1 MSLFNGLF
9 MPTKTSTERLGWGES
24 PMEETFV
31 SMFPYLSS
39 SSILKEASIGRNG
52 LRICSSLLWGPCL
65 FVSNLDVETNRFCLE
80 PISFLTRVLLCL
92 WTCKQAFEQM
102 RNWIQCKVKR
112 QMSTKSRSIYTKM
125 SYLSHLKILLRSINI
140 ASQTKVRDLA
150 HLTVAHQYISS
161 GQIPVNKL
169 AGKNRKTDKLVRLTK
184 G

>member
-1 MSLFNGLF
+1 MPSKMDSIAIQRRGKVACKKQKKKASEYIFNFSNKGNRFDKRDTYLSLRLPSGSHSNCVTMTKTQCHSLMVCLSI
-9 MPTKTSTERLGWGES
+9 MPRKTSTERLGWGES

-80 PISFLTRVLLCL
+80 PISFLTRALLCL

-102 RNWIQCKVKR
+102 RNWIQWNAR
-112 QMSTKSRSIYTKM
+112 
-125 SYLSHLKILLRSINI
+125 
-140 ASQTKVRDLA
+140 
-150 HLTVAHQYISS
+150 
-161 GQIPVNKL
+161 
-169 AGKNRKTDKLVRLTK
+169 
-184 G
+184 